1 MPSIRRS
8 LIVYFLGLL
17 GLGFGLVA
25 AITAQIT
32 DRTLRARD
40 AAAAEAIDLRAEER
54 IKEER
59 DKLDKELLAQART
72 VTRVMHS
79 HSIARTDA
87 ELRRYQTS
95 MLFLPIG
102 VGSTGAFNSTLW
114 TAGTY
119 PSRRSLFGPV
129 AWAVARDFF
138 TTMQLTDVS
147 PLPPDDEEHGFEH
160 VQLNLPHGK
169 VWRSPGLGSVV
180 LPFDP
185 KPLDEGPIVDWR
197 FEDVT
202 LAGDVAAR
210 RVVMKTPLPM
220 SWWSR
225 MGRSGGGSGGRP
237 PFASP
242 PPPPSEPDGG
252 PKMYIHLARPKTELD
267 VRLAGIRTA
276 AEREKTELAVQT
288 HRQQGDL
295 RFWLAVIGGVAFVGT
310 LVGGSV
316 LISRG
321 LTPIRHLSDA
331 VSQVSERDFRLP
343 IESSELS
350 WELQPI
356 HARLTHTLD
365 ELRRAFIREKQAVA
379 DISHELR
386 TPVASLLATLEVAL
400 RKPRS
405 ADQYR
410 TTLED
415 CRGIGKSLGV
425 LVERVMTLAR
435 LDADA
440 DQITPEKTDAAGLA
454 AGCAAII
461 KPLAESQGL
470 TLSADVSSTTEVVT
484 DPHKLREVL
493 MNLLHNAVEYNRPG
507 GTVNLTVR
515 KPPTGGAEIE
525 VRDTGIGMTPEI
537 RDRIFERFYRAD
549 ASRHAAG
556 VHAGLGLAIV
566 KGYLD
571 RLGGSVAVDST
582 PGEGSTFRVTLP
594 AAPLGG

>member
-17 GLGFGLVA
+17 GLGFGFVA

-54 IKEER
+54 IKDER
-59 DKLDKELLAQART
+59 DKLDKDLLAHARI
-72 VTRVMHS
+72 VTRVMHTN
-79 HSIARTDA
+79 SIARTDA

-95 MLFLPIG
+95 MLFLPVG
-102 VGSTGAFNSTLW
+102 VGGGGGLNAVVWS
-114 TAGTY
+114 AGSY

-129 AWAVARDFF
+129 SWAVARDFF

-147 PLPPDDEEHGFEH
+147 PLPPDDDEHGFEF

-169 VWRSPGLGSVV
+169 VWRSPGMGAVV

-197 FEDVT
+197 FDDVT

-225 MGRSGGGSGGRP
+225 IGRPGGSGRP

-242 PPPPSEPDGG
+242 LPPPPTEPDGG
-252 PKMYIHLARPKTELD
+252 PKMYIHLVRPKTDLD
-267 VRLAGIRTA
+267 ARLAAIHA
-276 AEREKTELAVQT
+276 AAHREKTDLALQT
-288 HRQQGDL
+288 QAQQADL
-295 RFWLAVIGGVAFVGT
+295 RVWLAVIGGAAFVGT

-316 LISRG
+316 LIGRG
-321 LTPIRHLSDA
+321 LTPIRHLSHA
-331 VSQVSERDFRLP
+331 VSQVSEKDFRLP
-343 IESSELS
+343 VEPADLS
-350 WELQPI
+350 WELLPI

-365 ELRRAFIREKQAVA
+365 ELRRAFVREKQAVA

-386 TPVASLLATLEVAL
+386 TPVASLLATLDVAL

-410 TTLED
+410 ATLED
-415 CRGIGKSLGV
+415 CRGIGKALGV

-440 DQITPEKTDAAGLA
+440 DQIAPEPTDAAGLA

-470 TLSADVSSTTEVVT
+470 TLSADVSPAEVVT

-507 GTVNLTVR
+507 GTVKLTVR
-515 KPPTGGAEIE
+515 TPPAGGAEIE
-525 VRDTGIGMTPEI
+525 VRDTGIGMTAET
-537 RDRIFERFYRAD
+537 RERIFERFYRAD

-582 PGEGSTFRVTLP
+582 PGEGTTFRVTLP
-594 AAPLGG
+594 ATAVGA